1 MFTELWAYRL
11 FWLKERT
18 YCIEW
23 SVLQKLFSMY
33 SRSIGR
39 GENERT
45 MKYFF
50 LIFAGASFGLLA
62 AAGVFTVLT
71 AVGLVPRFAGKTH
84 TARKILL
91 FEEMVILGTIVGCF
105 VSIFPE
111 YCQVGALLER
121 LGLLLGWGLEK
132 SIVQEAAA
140 VSGLWRTIGGLLQ
153 GSFGLFAGMFVGCLA
168 LAIAEM
174 LDSIPIF
181 ARRIGF
187 RHGIGLAVFSVAIGK
202 LVGSFWYFWTELHR
216 VMQ

>member
-1 MFTELWAYRL
+1 
-11 FWLKERT
+11 
-18 YCIEW
+18 
-23 SVLQKLFSMY
+23 
-33 SRSIGR
+33 
-39 GENERT
+39 

-91 FEEMVILGTIVGCF
+91 FEEMVIFGTILGCF

-111 YCQVGALLER
+111 YCQVGALLEG
-121 LGLLLGWGLEK
+121 LGVLGETAGAKREATVNGLRQ
-132 SIVQEAAA
+132 SVA
-140 VSGLWRTIGGLLQ
+140 VVLQ
-153 GSFGLFAGMFVGCLA
+153 GSFGLFAGMFIGCLA

-202 LVGSFWYFWTELHR
+202 LVGSFFYFWTELHR
-216 VMQ
+216 VVQ